1 MRTRT
6 GFIEWEGH
14 QLGGSILT
22 TLGAWPFA
30 VEVHTSA
37 NTQAYRAT
45 RALVDVLI
53 IPITPES
60 RTLV

>member
-1 MRTRT
+1 MSTRT

-22 TLGAWPFA
+22 TLGAWAFA
-30 VEVHTSA
+30 VEVNTKA

-45 RALVDVLI
+45 RALADVLI
-53 IPITPES
+53 IPIPPES
-60 RTLV
+60 HTVV